1 MNVNATFRAR
11 GGWSD
16 RLLDFRHG
24 HRSMLIIRFKAL
36 WLNNDLL
43 RSRGILTD
51 SDHCKWILHALGLV
65 LSCWRSDCLCERAG
79 YVRSEGELLIALS
92 QRGRGRVLHL
102 GLGGDNLCD
111 SLPSIVTAVEAL
123 DDLIFGDS
131 TMTTAVGNDR
141 VGHIGYQIGR

>member
-1 MNVNATFRAR
+1 MKVNATLRAR

-24 HRSMLIIRFKAL
+24 HRSMLIIGFKAL

-51 SDHCKWILHALGLV
+51 SDHCKRILHALGLV
-65 LSCWRSDCLCERAG
+65 LSCWCSDHLGERAW

-92 QRGRGRVLHL
+92 QRNRGRILHL
-102 GLGGDNLCD
+102 GLGGDNLRS

-123 DDLIFGDS
+123 DDIIFRDS
-131 TMTTAVGNDR
+131 TMTTAVRNDR
-141 VGHIGYQIGR
+141 VGHIGYQVGR